1 MLNFEIWGMTG
12 TLATEREDQREFA
25 EARLWHWL
33 DAIDRSCNRFKRDS
47 ELSLLNARGESELS
61 ATLELALLAAL
72 ESFDATD
79 GLCDPTVLP
88 ALLALGYDVDYAELA
103 REGGAL
109 PLDAVASLGTSAIA
123 LNRDGHHVS
132 LARGC
137 QLDLGASAKALAAD
151 LVANDVSSHGGVLVE
166 IGGDIAVRGRGP
178 DGPWAIGV
186 SNVLDIR
193 GDEPRVSIANG
204 GVATSSTATRAWLA
218 NGQRLHHIVDPRT
231 GTCAAGPYLTATVS
245 SESCVRAN
253 AFATA
258 ALLWGEDAGY
268 HLAQAGCAARLV
280 RANGTVE
287 YVGGWPRDDA
297 A

>member
-12 TLATEREDQREFA
+12 TLATEREDQYEFA

-33 DAIDRSCNRFKRDS
+33 DAIDRSCNRFHADS
-47 ELSLLNARGESELS
+47 ELTALNARGEGDLS

-72 ESFDATD
+72 ESFDVTN

-88 ALLALGYDVDYAELA
+88 ALMALGYRVDYAELA
-103 REGGAL
+103 RVGCSAPFVAVPSPGA
-109 PLDAVASLGTSAIA
+109 SAIT
-123 LNRDGHHVS
+123 LDLLHHRVS
-132 LARGC
+132 LAEGC

-151 LVANDVSSHGGVLVE
+151 LIAADIASLGGVLVE
-166 IGGDIAVRGRGP
+166 IGGDVAVRGQGP
-178 DGPWAIGV
+178 GGPWAIGV
-186 SNVLDIR
+186 SDVLDIT
-193 GDEPRVSIANG
+193 GEEPRVSIANG

-218 NGQRLHHIVDPRT
+218 NGHRVHHIVDPRT
-231 GTCAAGPYLTATVS
+231 GTCAAGPYVTATVS
-245 SESCVRAN
+245 AESCVRAN

-268 HLAQAGCAARLV
+268 HLAQARCAARLV
-280 RANGTVE
+280 RTDGTVD
-287 YVGGWPRDDA
+287 YVGGWPQDHA